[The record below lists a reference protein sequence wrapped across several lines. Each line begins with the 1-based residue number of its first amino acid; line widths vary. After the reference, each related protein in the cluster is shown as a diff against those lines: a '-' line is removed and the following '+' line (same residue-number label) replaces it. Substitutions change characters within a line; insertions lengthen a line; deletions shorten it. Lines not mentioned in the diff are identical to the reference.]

1 MKLIRF
7 GDSDHE
13 KPGYLDDSQNRR
25 DLTAFGEDFGRAFFE
40 SDGLSRLGEW
50 LSDNNEPL
58 PLVDPHVRWA
68 PPIADPGKIVCVGL
82 NYSDHAKESGMEIP
96 QEPVLFFKST
106 TAICGPYD
114 PILLPPESKKTDW
127 EVELAV
133 IIGKRASYLEESQA
147 WESVAGYCILNDVSE
162 RAMQLEGTG
171 QWVKGK
177 SCDSFAPLGPMLVTP
192 DELADPHN
200 LDLELK
206 VNDEIM
212 QQSNTS
218 NLIFKIPFLISYIS
232 RHMSLQ
238 PGDII
243 STGTPP
249 GVGLG
254 MDPPRYLK
262 VSDTVELTITGLGSS
277 KQSVQ
282 ET

>member
-7 GDSDHE
+7 GENGHE

-25 DLTAFGEDFGRAFFE
+25 DLTAFGEDFDRAFFE
-40 SDGLSRLGEW
+40 SDGLSRLDEW
-50 LSDNNEPL
+50 LSNNNESL

-68 PPIADPGKIVCVGL
+68 PPIVDPGKIVCVGL

-114 PILLPPESKKTDW
+114 PILLPPNSKKTDW

-133 IIGKRASYLEESQA
+133 IIGKRTSYLDESQA

-192 DELADPHN
+192 DELSDPHN

-218 NLIFKIPFLISYIS
+218 NLIFKIPFLIAYIS
-232 RHMSLQ
+232 RHMTLQ

-262 VSDTVELTITGLGSS
+262 VNDTVELTISGLGSS